1 MVFTAVFTAVET
13 TSREPSCFWFP
24 TVAHWHSE
32 KDVLMVSMD
41 LNRMKLLELSI
52 NMHQL
57 FSVQPVTSNCLD
69 AFSAA
74 NGEEMVQS
82 NLRGEQAQPMR
93 GALCSERGTNWPCCV
108 EVGDMWRALRA
119 F

>member
-57 FSVQPVTSNCLD
+57 FGGFETFCTTGNQQLSGRVFCGQ
-69 AFSAA
+69 
-74 NGEEMVQS
+74 
-82 NLRGEQAQPMR
+82 
-93 GALCSERGTNWPCCV
+93 W
-108 EVGDMWRALRA
+108 
-119 F
+119 